1 MVCQMLYAMVYD
13 FPFIEAVIHHNFVFR
28 IAYSNPDSQMIFHLE
43 SGINPDGQVIGIQA
57 DYR

>member
-1 MVCQMLYAMVYD
+1 MLYAMVYD